1 MPVNSKSSVKK
12 DPKKTSSMSP
22 SRVNRLVIGAVL
34 SFSLA
39 LSLPFLAPFAL
50 FPASFSPSSNSAP
63 VILDGR
69 PVFRVANTNDTNAT
83 ARATAIGNRLQRFAD
98 SAIEPTIEINEVT
111 PGGLATVWL
120 KTPPEADKQFQ
131 ESFTVTQNDI
141 ENTSGMTS
149 PAIQAQQWKQ
159 RLEDQFETAIRQ
171 RQDDYFR
178 QYSWQLVAIPILAAI
193 AYWLSGFIWR
203 EYLFK
208 ALRSATDS
216 DRPSPEKAGKR
227 ASPFTAANLFLN
239 TTLLLLRL
247 GIWTV
252 ATLYIT
258 NLFPET
264 RQISHRIISQLAD
277 TFTSETIPLGNSPI
291 SILSIFRALLLVLLV
306 FLLAQILA
314 NAIKRRILQE
324 TGINRG
330 VQEAISVLLRYA
342 LIVIGTLVVLQASG
356 INISS
361 LTILASALG
370 VGAGLGLQNIVKDIS
385 SGLVLV
391 FERPIQVGEFVQI
404 GEQTGTVERVGARSA
419 EIRTL
424 DQISIIVPN
433 SQFLEQEVINWSH
446 RNPIS
451 RIRIPVGVSYQSDPE
466 VVRNILLKTGNAHED
481 VLVTPPPQVL
491 FCRLGDSAFEFELLV
506 WVAQPSRQFIIKSDL
521 LFMLTKAFRQQNIEI
536 PYPQRDIHIVSGTLS
551 EPQQND

>member
-1 MPVNSKSSVKK
+1 M
-12 DPKKTSSMSP
+12 TR
-22 SRVNRLVIGAVL
+22 SRLNRLIIGAVL

-39 LSLPFLAPFAL
+39 LALPFIAPFAL
-50 FPASFSPSSNSAP
+50 FPASLSPSDESAP

-69 PVFRVANTNDTNAT
+69 PVFRIADTNETSAT
-83 ARATAIGNRLQRFAD
+83 ARATAISNRLQLFAD
-98 SAIEPTIEINEVT
+98 NEITPNIEILEVT

-120 KTPPEADKQFQ
+120 KTPPNSATRFE

-141 ENTSGMTS
+141 EGTSGMTS
-149 PAIQAQQWKQ
+149 PANQAERWAQILRNQFAIAQNQRRPDYLQQN
-159 RLEDQFETAIRQ
+159 
-171 RQDDYFR
+171 
-178 QYSWQLVAIPILAAI
+178 SWQLVAIPLLAAI
-193 AYWLSGFIWR
+193 AYWFSGIFWR

-208 ALRSATDS
+208 ALRSATDT
-216 DRPSPEKAGKR
+216 DRPNHEKTSKR

-247 GIWTV
+247 GIFTA
-252 ATLYIT
+252 ATLYLT

-264 RQISHRIISQLAD
+264 RQITHLIISRLAD
-277 TFTSETIPLGNSPI
+277 TFTSDTIPLGNNPI
-291 SILSIFRALLLVLLV
+291 SILDIFRALLLVLLV
-306 FLLAQILA
+306 FLLAQIIA
-314 NAIKRRILQE
+314 SAIKRRILQE

-330 VQEAISVLLRYA
+330 VQEAIAVFLRYG
-342 LIVIGTLVVLQASG
+342 LILIGTLVVLQAAG

-361 LTILASALG
+361 LAIIASALG

-391 FERPIQVGEFVQI
+391 FERPVQVGEFVQI
-404 GEQTGTVERVGARSA
+404 GEQTGTVERIGARSA

-433 SQFLEQEVINWSH
+433 SQFLEQEVVNWSH

-451 RIRIPVGVSYQSDPE
+451 RIRIPVGVSYNSNPE
-466 VVRNILLKTGNAHED
+466 DVRNILLKTGNAHED

-491 FCRLGDSAFEFELLV
+491 FMRLGDSAFEFELLV

-521 LFMLTKAFRQQNIEI
+521 LFMLTKAFRQENIEI
-536 PYPQRDIHIVSGTLS
+536 PYPQRDIHIISGTLPTS
-551 EPQQND
+551 NTHTQLNNQKESKS